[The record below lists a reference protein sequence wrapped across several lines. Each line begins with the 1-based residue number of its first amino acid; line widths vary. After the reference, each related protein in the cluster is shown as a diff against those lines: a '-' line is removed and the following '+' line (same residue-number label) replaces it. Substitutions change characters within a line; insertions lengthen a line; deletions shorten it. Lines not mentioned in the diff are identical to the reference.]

1 MASCLT
7 SFLFWPSWGSSR
19 FSVKCFVVRDGW
31 DGFLLELLYAQH
43 LVLCVGSIKE
53 VMGKCE
59 KGRKH

>member
-1 MASCLT
+1 M
-7 SFLFWPSWGSSR
+7 
-19 FSVKCFVVRDGW
+19 RDGW

-43 LVLCVGSIKE
+43 LVLCDGSIKE